1 MSIGVNVMNL
11 PNKLTLLRMILI
23 PIFLLMASVDAI
35 PYNLTIATLI
45 FMVAAYTDHLD
56 GKIARRDNLI
66 TNFGKFMDP
75 LADKL
80 LVTSALIA
88 LVERSE
94 IGAWVAVV
102 IIAREFAVTGLRT
115 IAANEGVVIS
125 ASVWG
130 KTKTVSQII
139 AIIAMFI
146 GLIGKNEA
154 YLMNF
159 FKSVPFLGSFFNIFP
174 PVAMYVAVF
183 FTIMS
188 GYDYFKKGWK
198 YMDTNK

>member
-1 MSIGVNVMNL
+1 MNL
-11 PNKLTLLRMILI
+11 PNKLTLFRMILV
-23 PIFLLMASVDAI
+23 PVFLILISVKAI
-35 PYNLTIATLI
+35 PFNFTLAAVVFI
-45 FMVAAYTDHLD
+45 VAAYTDHLD

-88 LVERSE
+88 LVEHNM

-102 IIAREFAVTGLRT
+102 IISREFAVSGLRT
-115 IAANEGVVIS
+115 IAANEGVVIA
-125 ASVWG
+125 ASIWG
-130 KTKTVSQII
+130 KIKTTTQII
-139 AIIAMFI
+139 AIVSM
-146 GLIGKNEA
+146 LIQLISTHET
-154 YLMNF
+154 YLIEL
-159 FKSVPFLGSFFNIFP
+159 FKSFPFLGSFFSIFP

-188 GYDYFKKGWK
+188 GVDYFKNGWA
-198 YMDTNK
+198 YIDTNK

>member
-1 MSIGVNVMNL
+1 MNL

-23 PIFLLMASVDAI
+23 LIFLLMASVDAI

-139 AIIAMFI
+139 AIIAMYI

>member
-1 MSIGVNVMNL
+1 MNL

-159 FKSVPFLGSFFNIFP
+159 SKSVPFLRSFFNIFP

>member
-1 MSIGVNVMNL
+1 MNL
-11 PNKLTLLRMILI
+11 PNKLTLFRMILV
-23 PIFLLMASVDAI
+23 PIFLLVVSVDAI
-35 PYNLTIATLI
+35 PFNLTIATLI
-45 FMVAAYTDHLD
+45 FGLAAYTDHLD

-88 LVERSE
+88 LVERTE

-115 IAANEGVVIS
+115 IAANEGVVIA
-125 ASVWG
+125 ASIWG
-130 KTKTVSQII
+130 KVKTVSQII
-139 AIIAMFI
+139 AIVSMLI
-146 GLIGKNEA
+146 GLIAKNEA
-154 YLMNF
+154 YLMDLF
-159 FKSVPFLGSFFNIFP
+159 QRVPFLDSFFSIFP
-174 PVAMYVAVF
+174 LMAMYVAVF

-188 GYDYFKKGWK
+188 GYDYFKKGWAFI
-198 YMDTNK
+198 DTNK

>member
-1 MSIGVNVMNL
+1 
-11 PNKLTLLRMILI
+11 MILV
-23 PIFLLMASVDAI
+23 PVFLVLISIDSI
-35 PYNLTIATLI
+35 PYNITIATVI
-45 FMVAAYTDHLD
+45 FIIAAYTDHLD

-88 LVERSE
+88 LVEFNL

-102 IIAREFAVTGLRT
+102 IISREFAVSGLRT
-115 IAANEGVVIS
+115 IAANEGVVIA
-125 ASVWG
+125 ASMWG
-130 KTKTVSQII
+130 KIKTTTQII
-139 AIIAMFI
+139 AIVTM
-146 GLIGKNEA
+146 LISLISTKEE
-154 YLMNF
+154 YLMSL
-159 FKSVPFLGSFFNIFP
+159 FKSVPFLDSFFSIFP

-188 GYDYFKKGWK
+188 GVDYFKNGWA
-198 YMDTNK
+198 YIDTNK

>member
-1 MSIGVNVMNL
+1 MNL

>member
-1 MSIGVNVMNL
+1 MNL
-11 PNKLTLLRMILI
+11 PNKLTLLRMLLI

-35 PYNLTIATLI
+35 PHNLTIATFISML
-45 FMVAAYTDHLD
+45 APYTDHLD

-159 FKSVPFLGSFFNIFP
+159 SKSVPFLRSFFNIFP